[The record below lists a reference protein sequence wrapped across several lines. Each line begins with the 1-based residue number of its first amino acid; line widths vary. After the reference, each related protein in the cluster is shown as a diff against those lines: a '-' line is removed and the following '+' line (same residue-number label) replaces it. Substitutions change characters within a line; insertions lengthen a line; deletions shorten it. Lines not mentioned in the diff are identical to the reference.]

1 MNEYVPTRYPCT
13 TSRYDTFLSTLQSDR
28 FINLLMSSDFETSTY
43 ENVFNSPDASTF
55 NLLNG
60 FTLKDSK
67 LSWFTYPTS
76 PEYIE
81 IIYNIKFRMLQDN
94 AINLNV
100 DDMGTAFLLLVPGAH
115 LQEHIDKGTFGG
127 TTLMFPILG
136 TGVFTYDNA
145 TTQFEITKPTFASN
159 TVWHNFVNMS
169 NKLVAI
175 MTIAMPIDIAE
186 LKDTSLVSVPKRK

>member
-13 TSRYDTFLSTLQSDR
+13 TSRYDEFLSTLQSDR

-43 ENVFNSPDASTF
+43 ESNDQNASLF
-55 NLLNG
+55 NLAVS
-60 FTLKDSK
+60 FSKKDKK
-67 LSWFTYPTS
+67 LSWSTYPEHI
-76 PEYIE
+76 EYKN
-81 IIYNIKFRMLQDN
+81 IIADIKFQMIRDN
-94 AINLNV
+94 SLAVNI

-115 LQEHIDKGTFGG
+115 LQEHIDKGNFGG
-127 TTLMFPILG
+127 TTLVFPILG

-186 LKDTSLVSVPKRK
+186 LKDPSLVSVPKRK